1 MLFLVEL
8 ESVEPVEFVELS
20 LLLVLLVEK
29 LPDLNPSLLLALE
42 FLVVELL
49 LSEEFLVELSEVLT
63 FEELLLLDDLLDE
76 ELLIDPDLKPL
87 LDFFEVLDF
96 ELLDLELLDF
106 ELDDLLP
113 ELDFVFAY
121 TWVLSV
127 GFMPDKLAI
136 SIGRLLIE
144 NTKVRN
150 NTKISF
156 LFNLRMTDTSLIYKL
171 IILYKLNRKQYTII
185 IQTKTRILI
194 KKSKLVYEIIIC

>member
-1 MLFLVEL
+1 MLPEEFPELLLLLLVEL
-8 ESVEPVEFVELS
+8 ESVELVEFVELS

-29 LPDLNPSLLLALE
+29 LPDLNPSLLFALE
-42 FLVVELL
+42 FFVVELL
-49 LSEEFLVELSEVLT
+49 SVEEFLVELSDVLIP
-63 FEELLLLDDLLDE
+63 EELLLPDDLLDE
-76 ELLIDPDLKPL
+76 ELLIEPDLNPL
-87 LDFFEVLDF
+87 LDFELLDF
-96 ELLDLELLDF
+96 ELLDL

-127 GFMPDKLAI
+127 GFMPDILKI

-156 LFNLRMTDTSLIYKL
+156 LFNLRMSDTSLIYKL

-185 IQTKTRILI
+185 I
-194 KKSKLVYEIIIC
+194 

>member
-156 LFNLRMTDTSLIYKL
+156 LFNLRMSDTSLIYKL

-185 IQTKTRILI
+185 I
-194 KKSKLVYEIIIC
+194 

>member
-127 GFMPDKLAI
+127 GFMPDILKI

-150 NTKISF
+150 NIKISF
-156 LFNLRMTDTSLIYKL
+156 LFNLRMSDTSLIYKL

-185 IQTKTRILI
+185 I
-194 KKSKLVYEIIIC
+194 